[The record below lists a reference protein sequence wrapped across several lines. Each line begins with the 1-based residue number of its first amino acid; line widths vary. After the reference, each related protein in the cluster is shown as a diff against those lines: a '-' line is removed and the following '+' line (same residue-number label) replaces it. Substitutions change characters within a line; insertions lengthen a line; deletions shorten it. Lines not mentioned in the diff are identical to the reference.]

1 MIFLEMDYM
10 TGESVVQVVERVV
23 SVMKDPRVEGRTL
36 DLYVSEIRRFGSKA
50 YRIAEM
56 GLLNKALQ
64 VFHKKEEMKRVCGGR
79 DKIKPFKK

>member
-1 MIFLEMDYM
+1 MEEKKRFIRFDYM
-10 TGESVVQVVERVV
+10 TNNEVGL
-23 SVMKDPRVEGRTL
+23 PL

-50 YRIAEM
+50 YRIAER

-79 DKIKPFKK
+79 DKIKPFIK